1 MVCKVLHFPSNP
13 RVHIFR
19 PREPIKD
26 NIFGKGIVILII
38 QRSFGLLSWTGCPME
53 RVSFLA
59 DCVLRFAPGRQKRE
73 QWKNPFKEQMQ
84 EGRSTIK
91 SAKKTGH

>member
-1 MVCKVLHFPSNP
+1 
-13 RVHIFR
+13 
-19 PREPIKD
+19 
-26 NIFGKGIVILII
+26 
-38 QRSFGLLSWTGCPME
+38 ME

-91 SAKKTGH
+91 SAKKQVIEMYLTSLDSNSFFSDLLNILKS